1 MFKHFHIQQYMR
13 CSCIIISP
21 LCTYRWL
28 LAAFQQ
34 FLAAQAA
41 LAGVLCPVELDR
53 QLVVALFELE
63 EAADRLVA
71 GAAARQSLSRRRAQ
85 RRVQRCKQHKAGRS
99 SVH

>member
-13 CSCIIISP
+13 CTCTYISP
-21 LCTYRWL
+21 LCTYSWL

-34 FLAAQAA
+34 FLAAQTA
-41 LAGVLCPVELDR
+41 LAGVLRPVELDR
-53 QLVVALFELE
+53 QLVDALFELE

-71 GAAARQSLSRRRAQ
+71 SAAARQPLSRCRAQ
-85 RRVQRCKQHKAGRS
+85 RRVQCCKQYKAGRS